1 MIFDDLAFV
10 TVRENDHR
18 ITFWFIFKNDAVDR
32 ARNANP
38 KVDNCDDKKYIWGR
52 QTKRRKKEDRKYQSN
67 NVLQKIQE
75 NNE

>member
-1 MIFDDLAFV
+1 MIFDDFAVV

-18 ITFWFIFKNDAVDR
+18 IIFWFIFKNDAVDG
-32 ARNANP
+32 ARNA
-38 KVDNCDDKKYIWGR
+38 NCDDKKYIWGR

>member
-1 MIFDDLAFV
+1 MIFDDFAVV

-32 ARNANP
+32 VRNA
-38 KVDNCDDKKYIWGR
+38 NCDDKKYIWGR